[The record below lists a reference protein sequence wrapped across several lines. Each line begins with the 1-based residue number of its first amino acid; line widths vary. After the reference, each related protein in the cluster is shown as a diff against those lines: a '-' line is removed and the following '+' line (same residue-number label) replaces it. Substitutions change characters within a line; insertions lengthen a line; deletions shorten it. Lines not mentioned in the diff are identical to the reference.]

1 MVASET
7 MARSATRGM
16 VTSTPERV
24 SSRAASM
31 MARRVRSFCLSLP
44 CLSLLA
50 PSPGGFLLLSVVVA
64 AIPAPLWRCSLFM
77 RVYLHL
83 LR

>member
-16 VTSTPERV
+16 VTSAPERV
-24 SSRAASM
+24 SSRAAAT
-31 MARRVRSFCLSLP
+31 MARRVRSFCLALP
-44 CLSLLA
+44 L
-50 PSPGGFLLLSVVVA
+50 PSPGGFLLLSATVA
-64 AIPAPLWRCSLFM
+64 VMPAPLWGCPLFM
-77 RVYLHL
+77 RVYLHR

>member
-16 VTSTPERV
+16 VTSAPERV
-24 SSRAASM
+24 SSRAAST
-31 MARRVRSFCLSLP
+31 MARRVRSFCLTRP
-44 CLSLLA
+44 
-50 PSPGGFLLLSVVVA
+50 PSPGGFLLLSATVA
-64 AIPAPLWRCSLFM
+64 VMPAPLWRRSLFM